1 MPDSAPTAI
10 DRRLTLQR
18 ERLLA
23 EIRGYESCA
32 VAFSGGVDSAVV
44 AQAAFLALGS
54 RAVAVTAVSDSLATG
69 ELDAAIALARQ
80 IGIAH
85 RVLPTREFENPAY
98 LRNEPDRCYHCKTE
112 LYTRLEAWLPE
123 LNVAVMAN
131 GANLDDRGD
140 WRPGMQAA
148 AEHRVRSPLLDCELT
163 KDDVRALAAHWGL
176 SVWDK
181 PAMPCLSSRVAYG
194 QQVTPERV
202 AMIDRAE
209 QLLRAHGIRETRV
222 RYHEGDLARIEVP
235 LAELSRLAEPSL
247 RAALVEELSR
257 LGFRFVTLD
266 LAGFRSGSLN
276 AALPE
281 VAVPR
286 DALRLRE

>member
-1 MPDSAPTAI
+1 MPDPAPTALG
-10 DRRLTLQR
+10 RRLTLQR

-54 RAVAVTAVSDSLATG
+54 QAVAVTAVSDSLATG

-98 LRNEPDRCYHCKTE
+98 LRNEPDRCYHYKTE

-209 QLLRAHGIRETRV
+209 QLLRAHGFRETRV